1 LKIEEHF
8 CNNVLSRAAVHFEM
22 VNEVENEKTL
32 SQYILPR
39 LVDHFD
45 FLKSE
50 EQGINSHLVPGYVAL
65 SKMGSRVQGTT
76 LGRILIDTRC

>member
-1 LKIEEHF
+1 MKQKMKKKH
-8 CNNVLSRAAVHFEM
+8 
-22 VNEVENEKTL
+22 

-76 LGRILIDTRC
+76 LGRMLTDGCYSHVKLKEYA